1 MNAKS
6 TRAKVLIGSAVAV
19 VVLYGANYMFTPD
32 IVGITQLESFFR
44 PKGALQ
50 FDSIKWKQKEK
61 SAWGER
67 YKMVD
72 DLLKTQLRP
81 GRSQQEVEDLLGKPD
96 IAAPRDGGEL
106 ELHYNLASQKDYPA
120 RSVLFPG
127 RLQNLELW
135 ILLLRFREGRLYSV
149 EVVPT

>member
-1 MNAKS
+1 MNPKS
-6 TRAKVLIGSAVAV
+6 RTTKVITGSTVAV
-19 VVLYGANYMFTPD
+19 ILLYGANYMFTPD

-44 PKGALQ
+44 PKGESHFEAT
-50 FDSIKWKQKEK
+50 KWKQKEK
-61 SAWGER
+61 SSWGER

-72 DLLKTQLRP
+72 DLLKTRLRL
-81 GRSQQEVEDLLGKPD
+81 GLSQREVEDLLGKPD
-96 IAAPRDGGEL
+96 IAAPREDREM

-135 ILLLRFREGRLYSV
+135 ILLLRFRDGRLHSV
-149 EVVPT
+149 NVVPT

>member
-1 MNAKS
+1 MKANSPRGKWF
-6 TRAKVLIGSAVAV
+6 RAGVVAV
-19 VVLYGANYMFTPD
+19 VALYGANYLFTPD

-44 PKGALQ
+44 PKGELR
-50 FDSIKWKQKEK
+50 FDSNKWKQKQA
-61 SAWGER
+61 SSWGER

-72 DLLKTQLRP
+72 DILRNQLQP
-81 GRSQQEVEDLLGKPD
+81 GRSRQEVEDLLGKPD

-120 RSVLFPG
+120 RSLLFPG

-135 ILLLRFREGRLYSV
+135 ILLLRFRDGRLYSA